1 MTKIVPYKSVHQNG
15 IDNMI
20 HKIAG
25 EFNEQI
31 APIITRET
39 PIVPDKYW
47 VAIHNGVVIGTVGV
61 LVVTTDF
68 GVLKKMMLQKEFRGK
83 ETGISKKLLET
94 VIEWCKENSVSKL
107 YLGTMNQFKAAQS
120 FYIKN
125 GFTRISKNELPINFL
140 QNPLDNMFFVQDLTP
155 KNGVH

>member
-1 MTKIVPYKSVHQNG
+1 MAKIVPYKDVHQNG
-15 IDNMI
+15 IENMM
-20 HKIAG
+20 HTIAG

-31 APIITRET
+31 TGNPTSKT

-61 LVVTTDF
+61 LVVATDF
-68 GVLKKMMLQKEFRGK
+68 GVLKKMILQKEFRGK

-94 VIEWCKENSVSKL
+94 VIKWCMENKVSKL

-125 GFTRISKNELPINFL
+125 GFTQILENELPSNFL
-140 QNPLDNMFFVQDLTP
+140 QNPLDNVFFVQDLIP
-155 KNGVH
+155 KN